1 MNKDEVRYMIDQH
14 LGLPRRYTEERDGLE
29 ECATGEW
36 VSYVEY
42 KDYVA
47 TLKEYI
53 ARLES
58 ANSQEYR
65 RGYNAGQYAGPDYNM
80 RNN

>member
-14 LGLPRRYTEERDGLE
+14 LGLPKRYTEERDGME
-29 ECATGEW
+29 ECYHGEW
-36 VSYVEY
+36 VLYVEY

-47 TLKEYI
+47 KLKEHI

-58 ANSQEYR
+58 ANSSEYR
-65 RGYNAGQYAGPDYNM
+65 KGYNEGQRAGPDYNM